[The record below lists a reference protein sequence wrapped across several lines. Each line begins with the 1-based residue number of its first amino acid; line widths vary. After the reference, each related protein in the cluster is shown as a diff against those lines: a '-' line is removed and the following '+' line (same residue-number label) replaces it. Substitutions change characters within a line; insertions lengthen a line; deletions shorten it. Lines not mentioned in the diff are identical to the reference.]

1 MGMKKRVDQFMWV
14 TAKKMGQTARE
25 TSTHTHTHTNRGER
39 RSVCEGI
46 GSPAEDHNARRPS
59 QSIKGRARVSECHRE
74 ADQATH
80 PVYAQ
85 ALSEQAVTCT
95 HTHTPTVKKEEQARE
110 LSSSSKRQ
118 RKTMRQ
124 GHR

>member
-1 MGMKKRVDQFMWV
+1 MKRIHEYGNERESRSVHVCDSKEDGTDR
-14 TAKKMGQTARE
+14 QT
-25 TSTHTHTHTNRGER
+25 SKTHTHTNRGER

-80 PVYAQ
+80 ISV
-85 ALSEQAVTCT
+85 
-95 HTHTPTVKKEEQARE
+95 
-110 LSSSSKRQ
+110 
-118 RKTMRQ
+118 
-124 GHR
+124 